1 MQKNVST
8 CRTGRIKLPLFMLM
22 LCLLAGSINA
32 RADEPYKLTKVTLRA
47 EQMEFSKALGILEKA
62 ADVQFFYN
70 HSQVDPRR
78 KVTVKLIDRP
88 LEEVIN
94 ALIKGFPI
102 DVEYLPNRV
111 VVLKFR
117 SGVVPGIHTRKVT
130 GTIIDD
136 ETGEPLPGASIVI
149 KENKGMGVVS
159 DAAGKFVFEVPEE
172 VTSLVISF
180 VGYDSYELM
189 LDGNVENRKIR
200 LKQTIIHMEDA
211 VVTGMAPRKVEG
223 FTGSYISVK
232 AEDLKK
238 LNPNNLLSALQVFDP
253 SFRIVENNQRG
264 SDPNAMPEF
273 RLQGDV
279 QLGNVEV
286 DDMTLLMGDYSN
298 RPNMPL
304 FILDG
309 FETTLQQIV
318 DLDPERV
325 ESITILKDAAATAIY
340 GSRAANGVI
349 VFETKTLKEGAL
361 QISYSTNIGLT
372 IPDLTDYNLMDA
384 EEKLEFEKKAGVFKE
399 EVPALAN
406 YYSHY
411 RQEILR
417 GVNTYWLSAPL
428 RTIVT
433 HRHNI
438 SVGGGDRA
446 LRYTFTAN
454 YGSTPG
460 VMKDSDRNS
469 MGLSFRLQYRRK
481 KWNVGNQI
489 SLSNTKANGTP
500 YGSFRDYT
508 KLNPYY
514 RKTDENGNYT
524 KSIES
529 KNLDYGSSAV
539 DIVNPLY
546 NPQFPFKDLTENFS
560 VTDNFSLECAI
571 LEHLRVNANVSFT
584 KGTAKTEKFKSM
596 NHTSFELT
604 RDMTKKGSYDKS
616 TGESFNWSTNVSVSY
631 NPSIGKHIFNL
642 YGRWEI
648 REGKSNSINLSAKGF
663 PNDNMTDFL
672 FAYEM
677 EKRVS
682 GGESTSRS
690 LGVTGQFNYMYDMR
704 YALDMSIRGD
714 LSSQF
719 GANTNMA
726 PFWSVGV
733 RWNAYREKWLKNTF
747 VSNLTFVGS
756 YGITGSQNYSP
767 YQAMEMYSFSDLMFP
782 YPASD
787 VIGAQLKGV
796 ANPDLGWSKTKN
808 RNVRM
813 EIGFWDNRLGFS
825 FNYYNNLTDQLL
837 LSYTLAPSV
846 GFSTMVTNAG
856 SVLNKGYDFHVNIT
870 PIRDYKRQISWNLSF
885 NGAHNRNKIKK
896 ISNVVKKMN
905 EENLKSTG
913 APQPIYEEG
922 KSTTQLFTVPSLG
935 LDPESGEEIFLKKTG
950 EKTFVWSAADKV
962 AVGDQN
968 PKMNGA
974 ITSNFNYKGLSLNL
988 AFSYQ
993 FGGYKYNQT
1002 LVDRIENASLLYNLD
1017 RRAMEDRWSA
1027 TNRHAKYRPIK
1038 KEGQNTPS
1046 SSRFVQKFNEFKFT
1060 SIGMGYRM
1068 DAQKFKFLHYGRI
1081 ASINMN
1087 FSMQDIAR
1095 FSTVKQERGLDY
1107 PFARTFNLSLSVL
1120 FN

>member
-1 MQKNVST
+1 MQKNVLT
-8 CRTGRIKLPLFMLM
+8 RRIGRIKFSFFVLM
-22 LCLLAGSINA
+22 LCLLAGSVKA
-32 RADEPYKLTKVTLRA
+32 RADEPYKQMKVTLKA
-47 EQMEFSKALGILEKA
+47 EQLELSKALDILAKA
-62 ADVQFFYN
+62 ANVQFFYN
-70 HSQVDPRR
+70 HSQLDPKWKVDVNR
-78 KVTVKLIDRP
+78 TDCP
-88 LEEVIN
+88 LEEVVN
-94 ALIKGFPI
+94 ALLKGLPA
-102 DVEYLPNRV
+102 VAEYQPNRV
-111 VVLKFR
+111 VVLKLR
-117 SGVVPGIHTRKVT
+117 TGLASGGEVRKVS
-130 GTIIDD
+130 GTVVDA
-136 ETGEPLPGASIVI
+136 ETGEPLPGASVVM
-149 KENKGMGVVS
+149 KENTRMGVVT
-159 DAAGKFVFEVPEE
+159 DASGKFKVEVPSG
-172 VTSLVISF
+172 VTVLIVSF
-180 VGYDSYELM
+180 VGYESYELQ
-189 LDGNVENRKIR
+189 LAGNAEEVKIR
-200 LKQTIIHMEDA
+200 LQTNLVQMEDV

-253 SFRIVENNQRG
+253 SFRIIENNQRG

-279 QLGNVEV
+279 QLGHVEV

-349 VFETKTLKEGAL
+349 VFETKTLKVGAL
-361 QISYSTNIGLT
+361 QVSYSTNIGLT

-384 EEKLEFEKKAGVFKE
+384 EEKLEFEKRAGVFKE
-399 EVPALAN
+399 EVPTLAN

-438 SVGGGDRA
+438 SVGGGDKA
-446 LRYTFTAN
+446 LRYTFSAN
-454 YGSTPG
+454 YSSMPG

-469 MGLSFRLQYRRK
+469 MGVNLRLQYRRK
-481 KWNVGNQI
+481 KWNVSNQI
-489 SLSNTKANGTP
+489 SLSNTRGNGTP
-500 YGSFRDYT
+500 YGSFSDYA

-514 RKTDENGNYT
+514 RKTDENGNYS
-524 KSIES
+524 KWIES
-529 KNLDYGSSAV
+529 KNLDIGSSAV
-539 DIVNPLY
+539 EIVNPLY
-546 NPQFPFKDLTENFS
+546 NPQFPFKDLTENFN
-560 VTDNFSLECAI
+560 VTDNLSLECAV
-571 LEHLRVNANVSFT
+571 LDHLRVNANVSFT

-604 RDMTKKGSYDKS
+604 KDMTKKGSYDKS
-616 TGESFNWSTNVSVSY
+616 TGESFNWSTDVSVSY
-631 NPSIGKHIFNL
+631 NPSIGKHMFNL

-704 YALDMSIRGD
+704 YALDLNIRGD

-719 GANTNMA
+719 GANTRMA

-733 RWNAYREKWLKNTF
+733 RWNAYHEKWLKNTM
-747 VSNLTFVGS
+747 VSNLTFIGS

-767 YQAMEMYSFSDLMFP
+767 YQAIEMYSFSELMFP

-813 EIGFWDNRLGFS
+813 EIGFWDSRLGFS

-846 GFSTMVTNAG
+846 GFNTMVTNAG
-856 SVLNKGYDFHVNIT
+856 SVLNRGYDFHINIV

-885 NGAHNRNKIKK
+885 NGAHNKNEIKK

-935 LDPESGEEIFLKKTG
+935 LDPESGEEIFLKKNG

-962 AVGDQN
+962 AFGDQN
-968 PKMNGA
+968 PKLNGA
-974 ITSNFNYKGLSLNL
+974 LNSNFNFKGVSVNL

-993 FGGYKYNQT
+993 LGGYKYNQT

-1017 RRAMEDRWSA
+1017 RRAMEDRWSV
-1027 TNRHAKYRPIK
+1027 TNRNAKYRPIK
-1038 KEGQNTPS
+1038 KEGHETPS

-1068 DAQKFKFLHYGRI
+1068 DAQKFRFLNYGRI
-1081 ASINMN
+1081 ASINLN